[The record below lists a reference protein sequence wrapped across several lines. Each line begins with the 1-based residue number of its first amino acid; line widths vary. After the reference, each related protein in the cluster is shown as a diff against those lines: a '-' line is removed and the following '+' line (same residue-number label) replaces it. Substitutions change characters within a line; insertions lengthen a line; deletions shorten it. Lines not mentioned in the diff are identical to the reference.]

1 MLDKRRWIYMLL
13 PFITAIIFLIGAVAL
28 KCIYGLDYENLLGF
42 KDVLESLVGFVSIV
56 IGFYSAFYGMIIS
69 MSRSTFFLNLKRSRF
84 KKDLPRILLYSL
96 LSAFMTLILTIALQI
111 FVNYKNLLGEVIYF
125 VWVFITGIFLTYA
138 LQTSIL
144 SIAIVFFGDSD
155 KIEIKKI

>member
-1 MLDKRRWIYMLL
+1 MRDKRRWIYMLL
-13 PFITAIIFLIGAVAL
+13 PFATAIAFLVGAVVL
-28 KCIYGLDYENLLGF
+28 KNMYGFDYSNLLGF
-42 KDVLESLVGFVSIV
+42 KAVLGSVVGFVSIV

-69 MSRSTFFLNLKRSRF
+69 MSRSTFFLSLKHSRF

-111 FVNYKNLLGEVIYF
+111 LVNYKSILGETVYF
-125 VWVFITGIFLTYA
+125 VWVFMTGVFMTYA

-144 SIAIVFFGDSD
+144 SIAIVFFGNSD
-155 KIEIKKI
+155 QIEVKKI